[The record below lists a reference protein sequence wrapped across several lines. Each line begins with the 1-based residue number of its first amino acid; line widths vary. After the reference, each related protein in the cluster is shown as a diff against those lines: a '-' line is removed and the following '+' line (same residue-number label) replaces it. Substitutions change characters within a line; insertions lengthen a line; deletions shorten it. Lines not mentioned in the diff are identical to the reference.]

1 MLLQGADFLTGRKIA
16 DEPLPPAKSL
26 LAQPKVHQHE
36 PLQFTIPEN
45 TAGQAKRKGR
55 SKAAAALGTPAEEV
69 VVTAVEGTPIETTS
83 GPHLQQETC
92 FVSIA
97 PKTDVH
103 ATKAVSTSLPKTT
116 NWWHRKREKEASEGN
131 DIPRRKYSRTKQY
144 NICKKCGNPRIALNG
159 HSQFKGVIYCPSFEK
174 VSKQAWLLLVKELKK
189 K

>member
-55 SKAAAALGTPAEEV
+55 SKAAAALDTPAEEV
-69 VVTAVEGTPIETTS
+69 EVVTAVEGTPIETTS

-97 PKTDVH
+97 PKMLCYQRCQYILAQNNKLV
-103 ATKAVSTSLPKTT
+103 AQEK
-116 NWWHRKREKEASEGN
+116 RKVGIRGK
-131 DIPRRKYSRTKQY
+131 
-144 NICKKCGNPRIALNG
+144 
-159 HSQFKGVIYCPSFEK
+159 
-174 VSKQAWLLLVKELKK
+174 
-189 K
+189 